1 MSGKKE
7 NQIPCFPCAMVTLF
21 LFIRCYHVVA
31 CTVLCLNMFFQR
43 NCFRYTI
50 VLQIFKIR
58 AQTKEAKLQVALA
71 ELPYFRYM
79 NTNILKDRA
88 LWMIKAHHL
97 V

>member
-1 MSGKKE
+1 M
-7 NQIPCFPCAMVTLF
+7 LF
-21 LFIRCYHVVA
+21 LVSQFVA
-31 CTVLCLNMFFQR
+31 TKQVNESVLPCTVLCLTVSCLR

-79 NTNILKDRA
+79 NTNILKIRFF
-88 LWMIKAHHL
+88 WMKKAHCFL
-97 V
+97 